1 MEQDAHLGGD
11 QPYFSV
17 PETPEC
23 FQLAGHIGFCALHP
37 PMQRGMTA
45 EKPLDQRYICSK
57 LSTSAVV
64 EVAGRWRRC
73 AGALLTLSKL
83 HADSVA
89 YYESTV
95 GEWSGVDAYY
105 SEDGRQPARAWM
117 VGESVEDVREIE
129 AACGVVVGETV
140 EGGAVRNWFNN
151 AVAPSGESLGRAPG
165 SRGVPG
171 YDLTFCAPKSASVLW
186 GLSEDESVRA
196 AVDAA
201 HENAVARGLKYL
213 QSHAGYTRKTD
224 PANPAAMVLEKVVGL
239 SGVRYEHRTSRAG
252 DPHMHTHVLVSNKQL
267 CRDGKFRTIDGVSL
281 YHELRAAG
289 MVYQA
294 QLRAEL
300 TASLGVAWG
309 EVINGCAEIAGL
321 DEVRVLKDFS
331 TRSREI
337 DAWREANGVAADSEA
352 NPVRDAALARVGQK
366 KTRQVKDVA
375 TPLSQLRQQWTVS
388 EAGKRARNFIDS
400 VQIGE
405 TNKCDA
411 VMPNAADVMAAVTE
425 TRSTF
430 TRADVVEAAAG
441 LVPADVDRE
450 LLLERVEQLVDEIF
464 TTGVAWSV
472 TPERSREYNRAMR
485 EGSQRFTTESVVR
498 EVDRGIDLATAEVG
512 RGVDGS
518 SIVPVGGALS
528 VSQASAMRT
537 VVESDYRAS
546 VVIAPAGA
554 GKTSSL
560 KAARGA
566 WELAGKRVVGL
577 APTGKAADVMVA
589 ESVAH
594 ESSTIARALHGTS
607 ELTAAESAEKV
618 GWGRDTVVVVDE
630 AGMVGTG
637 DLVRVLEI
645 AAAADARVVCVGDPH
660 QYAAVRARSGLLG
673 TLASELPDAVELTE
687 VFRQQDAVERRVSQ
701 WLREGDR
708 QLVAQAASWY
718 GNAGRLHAGSVTAML
733 DDALAGWC
741 ADVDAGA
748 DSVLIAGDR
757 DTVDALNRAAQK
769 HGVATGLV
777 QATGATARLNTS
789 EHTQWGRVG
798 DVVLTRRNDY
808 DLVASNG
815 EPVRNG
821 QRWTIEDIHADGSV
835 LVRRRDDRNVTV
847 ALPAEYVAEHV
858 QLGYASTG
866 HSAQGMTVDVAR
878 VVADASK
885 VDRAGVYVPMTRGRV
900 SNVLYLAESS
910 PGDVDTAH
918 TRVTASPQR
927 RESVGY
933 AEELL
938 VAACAR
944 DRRDETPH
952 QLWRDAY
959 REWSLERLSSAYPVD
974 DDPFVGTPMA
984 EVMQDR
990 RVARQQRIMRF
1001 AHRQDRPPVRDR
1013 AQRPL
1018 WAVPEN
1024 VLQWAAEAEQPEVVA
1039 ARREAAQAEHA
1050 AVTEHN
1056 GQASRIEQLD
1066 ERKQAVSEE
1075 HQVVGQRLNE
1085 ARGRLRQAQA
1095 AQQSRSRWAKL
1106 RGESFDGKIEQA
1118 RGECESLEQAKAEL
1132 NEQLVQIRQQRAACR
1147 YVTRPDYQDD
1157 VVTAERVELLDALAT
1172 PEAIRAEQQ
1181 DRARLSEAQQQ
1192 AERAEAAVE
1201 FAGLRADA
1209 VWQDDE
1215 KHADGDASPGMP
1227 YMPSFD
1233 LDAVIHSRRA
1243 HGVPLPSPDADLDGQ
1258 PWSPD
1263 HGADPGMDF

>member
-1 MEQDAHLGGD
+1 M
-11 QPYFSV
+11 
-17 PETPEC
+17 
-23 FQLAGHIGFCALHP
+23 
-37 PMQRGMTA
+37 
-45 EKPLDQRYICSK
+45 
-57 LSTSAVV
+57 V
-64 EVAGRWRRC
+64 EVAGCRRRC

-95 GEWSGVDAYY
+95 DESSGMDVYY

-117 VGESVEDVREIE
+117 VGESVADVREIE

-140 EGGAVRNWFNN
+140 EGDAVRNWFNN

-186 GLSEDESVRA
+186 GLVEDESVRA

-201 HENAVARGLKYL
+201 HENAVARGLEYL
-213 QSHAGYTRKTD
+213 QSHAGYTRKSD

-267 CRDGKFRTIDGVSL
+267 CRDGKFRTVDGVSL

-309 EVINGCAEIAGL
+309 EVTNGCAEIAGL
-321 DEVRVLKDFS
+321 DDSRVLKDFS

-337 DAWREANGVAADSEA
+337 DAWREANGVASDSEA

-366 KTRQVKDVA
+366 KTRQAKDVA
-375 TPLSQLRQQWTVS
+375 TPLSELRQQWAAS
-388 EAGKRARNFIDS
+388 EAGRRARNFIDS
-400 VQIGE
+400 VRIGE
-405 TNKCDA
+405 ANKCDA
-411 VMPNAADVMAAVTE
+411 VMPNAAEVMAAVTE

-430 TRADVVEAAAG
+430 TRADVVEAAAS
-441 LVPADVDRE
+441 LVPADVDH
-450 LLLERVEQLVDEIF
+450 LLILERVEQLVDEIF
-464 TTGVAWSV
+464 TTGVVWSV

-485 EGSQRFTTESVVR
+485 EGSQRFTTEPVVR

-518 SIVPVGGALS
+518 SIIPVDGALS
-528 VSQASAMRT
+528 ESQARAMVT

-566 WELAGKRVVGL
+566 WEAAGRRVVGL

-607 ELTAAESAEKV
+607 ELTVAQSAQKV
-618 GWGRDTVVVVDE
+618 GWDRDTVVVVDE
-630 AGMVGTG
+630 AGMVGTEQ
-637 DLVRVLEI
+637 LVRVLEI

-660 QYAAVRARSGLLG
+660 QYAAVRARGGLLG

-687 VFRQQDAVERRVSQ
+687 VFRQQDAAERRVSQ

-821 QRWTIEDIHADGSV
+821 QRWTIEGIHADGSV

-974 DDPFVGTPMA
+974 GDPFVGTPMA

-1024 VLQWAAEAEQPEVVA
+1024 VLQWAAEQPEVVA
-1039 ARREAAQAEHA
+1039 ARCEAARVDHVSVAEHNEQA
-1050 AVTEHN
+1050 AL
-1056 GQASRIEQLD
+1056 IEQLD

-1075 HQVVGQRLNE
+1075 HQAVEHRLNE
-1085 ARGRLRQAQA
+1085 ARGRLRQAES
-1095 AQQSRSRWAKL
+1095 AQQLRSRWAKL
-1106 RGESFDGKIEQA
+1106 RGESFDGQIEQA
-1118 RGECESLEQAKAEL
+1118 RGECEALEQAKAEL

-1181 DRARLSEAQQQ
+1181 DRARLPEAQQQ

-1201 FAGLRADA
+1201 FAGLRTDG

-1215 KHADGDASPGMP
+1215 KHTDGDVSPGMP

-1243 HGVPLPSPDADLDGQ
+1243 HGAPLPSPDADLDGQ
-1258 PWSPD
+1258 SWSPD
-1263 HGADPGMDF
+1263 HGVDPGMDL

>member
-1 MEQDAHLGGD
+1 M
-11 QPYFSV
+11 
-17 PETPEC
+17 
-23 FQLAGHIGFCALHP
+23 
-37 PMQRGMTA
+37 
-45 EKPLDQRYICSK
+45 
-57 LSTSAVV
+57 
-64 EVAGRWRRC
+64 
-73 AGALLTLSKL
+73 LTLSKL

-95 GEWSGVDAYY
+95 DESSGLDAYY
-105 SEDGRQPARAWM
+105 SEDGRQSARAWM
-117 VGESVEDVREIE
+117 VGESVEDVREIG

-151 AVAPSGESLGRAPG
+151 AVAPNGESLGRAPG

-186 GLSEDESVRA
+186 GLVEDESVRA
-196 AVDAA
+196 SVDAA
-201 HENAVARGLKYL
+201 HENAVARGLEYL
-213 QSHAGYTRKTD
+213 QSHAGYTRKSD

-267 CRDGKFRTIDGVSL
+267 CRDGKFRTVDGVSL

-321 DEVRVLKDFS
+321 DDSRVLKDFS

-337 DAWREANGVAADSEA
+337 DAWREANGVASDSEA

-366 KTRQVKDVA
+366 KTRQAKDVA
-375 TPLSQLRQQWTVS
+375 TPLSELRQQWVES
-388 EAGKRARNFIDS
+388 DAGRRARKFVDS

-405 TNKCDA
+405 ANKHSG
-411 VMPNAADVMAAVTE
+411 VMPNAVDVMAAVTE

-441 LVPADVDRE
+441 LVPAGVDRG
-450 LLLERVEQLVDEIF
+450 LLLERVEELVDEIF
-464 TTGVAWSV
+464 TTGVAWSA
-472 TPERSREYNRAMR
+472 TPERAREYNRAMR
-485 EGSQRFTTESVVR
+485 EGSQRFTTEPVVR

-512 RGVDGS
+512 RGVDGK
-518 SIVPVGGALS
+518 SIVPVDGALS

-566 WELAGKRVVGL
+566 WEAAGRRVVGL

-594 ESSTIARALHGTS
+594 ESATIARALHGTS
-607 ELTAAESAEKV
+607 ELTAAGSAQHV
-618 GWGRDTVVVVDE
+618 GWDRDTVVVVDE
-630 AGMVGTG
+630 AGMVGTEQ
-637 DLVRVLEI
+637 LVRILEI

-718 GNAGRLHAGSVTAML
+718 GAAGRLHAGSVTAMA

-769 HGVATGLV
+769 HCVAAGLV

-789 EHTQWGRVG
+789 ERTQWGRVG

-808 DLVASNG
+808 DLVASGG

-835 LVRRRDDRNVTV
+835 LVRRRDDETVTV
-847 ALPAEYVAEHV
+847 TLPAEYVAEHV

-984 EVMQDR
+984 EVMRDR
-990 RVARQQRIMRF
+990 RVARQQRMVRC
-1001 AHRQDRPPVRDR
+1001 ARRQDQPPVRDR

-1018 WAVPEN
+1018 WAMPEN
-1024 VLQWAAEAEQPEVVA
+1024 ILQWAIEQPEMVV
-1039 ARREAAQAEHA
+1039 ARREAARAEHA
-1050 AVTEHN
+1050 EVVEHN
-1056 GQASRIEQLD
+1056 EITSRIEQLD

-1075 HQVVGQRLNE
+1075 HQAVEQRLNE
-1085 ARGRLRQAQA
+1085 ARGRLRQAES

-1106 RGESFDGKIEQA
+1106 RGESFDGQIVQA
-1118 RGECESLEQAKAEL
+1118 RGECAALEQTKSEL
-1132 NEQLVQIRQQRAACR
+1132 AEQLVQIRQQRAACR

-1157 VVTAERVELLDALAT
+1157 AVTAARVELLDALAT
-1172 PEAIRAEQQ
+1172 PEVIRAERTY
-1181 DRARLSEAQQQ
+1181 RARLPEAQQQ

-1215 KHADGDASPGMP
+1215 KHADGYVSPGMP

-1243 HGVPLPSPDADLDGQ
+1243 HGAPLPSPDADLDGQ
-1258 PWSPD
+1258 SWSPD